1 MKINQVATILNSINS
16 EMAGETAITAV
27 NEDLSNIVDVG
38 QELTAG
44 QTDITNFFENY
55 GKKLIDKVG
64 RLVVV
69 DRTYKS
75 TAPNI
80 QRDSWEFG
88 SILEK
93 VRVSVNELTDDTT
106 WTLNRGDKPDQ
117 FEYQPAELSAKY
129 FDSYDTFMTQIS
141 LPEKTL
147 QSAFKSASAMG
158 KVISAIENKVQMKLA
173 ISRDNLVRRTINNLI
188 AEKIAR
194 NKDINLL
201 ALYNT
206 SAGTSLTP
214 TAAMFNASFLK
225 FAVFT
230 IMKYKK
236 MLNEP
241 SVLFGEEGFV
251 NFTPDDKMK
260 MILLDHFS
268 QSAKVFMESD
278 TYHNDIVS
286 LGDNFQTVP
295 FWQGSGVDTTFSF
308 NTISGINVKTASTGA
323 TVATS
328 GVVGVIFDEDACAVC
343 MEDIQTTGN
352 YASNGRFYNYFHYVD
367 ARYMNDL
374 SENCIVFTVRTPS
387 TQNNSNNIA
396 NNESRMLVDAIEES
410 ETKSTTKS
418 TKSKATE

>member
-80 QRDSWEFG
+80 QRDSWEYG
-88 SILEK
+88 SVLEK

-173 ISRDNLVRRTINNLI
+173 ISRDNLVMRTINNLI

-201 ALYNT
+201 ALYNA

-236 MLNEP
+236 MLNNP
-241 SVLFGEEGFV
+241 SVLFGEEGYV

-295 FWQGSGVDTTFSF
+295 FWQGSGIDTTFSF

-387 TQNNSNNIA
+387 QSQNNTSNIA
-396 NNESRMLVDAIEES
+396 NGETRMLVDAIEET
-410 ETKSTTKS
+410 EIKSTKS